1 MKSNIIEFEKF
12 QIKTSKDVFSP
23 REDVEIFPK
32 AIKEFIKEKNNILE
46 LGTGTGAISIS
57 LAKNFKN
64 VKILATDI
72 NSSALKI
79 AKHNAKVNGVD
90 KKIDFKKSN
99 WFSCV
104 DEEKYDFIITNPPY
118 LSKKNSIFYTELSD
132 PDNSLYA
139 KNNGLDDIFK
149 IIKNGVNYLSKN
161 SYIVIEHSHNQTL
174 ILKNYS
180 KKFNLRLIES
190 KKDSL
195 GLNRVS
201 IFSNRI

>member
-1 MKSNIIEFEKF
+1 MRSSQTTQVLK
-12 QIKTSKDVFSP
+12 
-23 REDVEIFPK
+23 R
-32 AIKEFIKEKNNILE
+32 
-46 LGTGTGAISIS
+46 
-57 LAKNFKN
+57 
-64 VKILATDI
+64 I
-72 NSSALKI
+72 NSI
-79 AKHNAKVNGVD
+79 
-90 KKIDFKKSN
+90 F
-99 WFSCV
+99 FSF
-104 DEEKYDFIITNPPY
+104 FIIRY
-118 LSKKNSIFYTELSD
+118 SIFYTELSD

-180 KKFNLRLIES
+180 RKFNLRLIES

-201 IFSNRI
+201 IFSNQI